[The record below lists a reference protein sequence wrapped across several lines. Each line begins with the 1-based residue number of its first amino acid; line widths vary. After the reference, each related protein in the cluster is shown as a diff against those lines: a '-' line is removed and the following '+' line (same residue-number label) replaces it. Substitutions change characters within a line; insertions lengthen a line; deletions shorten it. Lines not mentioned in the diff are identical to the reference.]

1 MSFAAPDDRAVEQDL
16 KGEGLVVVGAGL
28 LRHAVDLLGI
38 LALKLVDLFQD
49 LLQCLEIGSEESGG
63 DHHLRDIGIPLG
75 GHILGGLQENLGI
88 VDKTSHVTLEI
99 LACLPRV
106 VIGDIHH
113 HGIKAGSSQPIQVLL
128 GHHGVDLI
136 VGAQKRSSRTENAA
150 LRHQTGGLLI
160 QRIPTVI
167 GSAVDR
173 RTVIHVVPSQHIR
186 LPNDLSGGLIAV
198 AMSRAVDRVAGTH
211 SQIKWTNDLILNGRK
226 LCGILTELSVE
237 GETGELQYVVAGI
250 GFNVSQR
257 EEDFV
262 GEVSKIAT
270 SILRETGRL
279 ISRAELSAAMI
290 EELDALYTA
299 LRSGETSGYLDEY
312 RHRCVTIGR
321 EVQLLWQ
328 DTKEKVTALDVDEEF
343 GLIVRR
349 ENGTVET
356 VRTGEVSV
364 RGLYGYVE

>member
-1 MSFAAPDDRAVEQDL
+1 MRSYLGPVETVGKRIDCFDSIDSTNAYLKRIALDGAPDGTVAVAAEQTSGRGRRGRSFQSAAG
-16 KGEGLVVVGAGL
+16 KGVYLSIL
-28 LRHAVDLLGI
+28 LRPK
-38 LALKLVDLFQD
+38 LA
-49 LLQCLEIGSEESGG
+49 
-63 DHHLRDIGIPLG
+63 
-75 GHILGGLQENLGI
+75 
-88 VDKTSHVTLEI
+88 
-99 LACLPRV
+99 
-106 VIGDIHH
+106 
-113 HGIKAGSSQPIQVLL
+113 
-128 GHHGVDLI
+128 
-136 VGAQKRSSRTENAA
+136 
-150 LRHQTGGLLI
+150 
-160 QRIPTVI
+160 
-167 GSAVDR
+167 
-173 RTVIHVVPSQHIR
+173 PSQ
-186 LPNDLSGGLIAV
+186 LMPLTGLIAV

-312 RHRCVTIGR
+312 RRRCVTIARCSFCGR
-321 EVQLLWQ
+321 IRRKKSRRLTWTRSSASSCAAKTGRSRPSARVRCPCAAFTDMWS
-328 DTKEKVTALDVDEEF
+328 KEKVF
-343 GLIVRR
+343 
-349 ENGTVET
+349 
-356 VRTGEVSV
+356 
-364 RGLYGYVE
+364 

>member
-1 MSFAAPDDRAVEQDL
+1 MMPHYQRFGEQEAQLAQQCQHTSLLHQSTRIGRCAVRRESSLIADADRMP
-16 KGEGLVVVGAGL
+16 VVV
-28 LRHAVDLLGI
+28 
-38 LALKLVDLFQD
+38 LAMRSHLFQR
-49 LLQCLEIGSEESGG
+49 SSAV
-63 DHHLRDIGIPLG
+63 
-75 GHILGGLQENLGI
+75 NL
-88 VDKTSHVTLEI
+88 SVT
-99 LACLPRV
+99 
-106 VIGDIHH
+106 GDIEM
-113 HGIKAGSSQPIQVLL
+113 IS
-128 GHHGVDLI
+128 
-136 VGAQKRSSRTENAA
+136 
-150 LRHQTGGLLI
+150 
-160 QRIPTVI
+160 
-167 GSAVDR
+167 
-173 RTVIHVVPSQHIR
+173 
-186 LPNDLSGGLIAV
+186 
-198 AMSRAVDRVAGTH
+198 
-211 SQIKWTNDLILNGRK
+211 
-226 LCGILTELSVE
+226 
-237 GETGELQYVVAGI
+237 YI

-279 ISRAELSAAMI
+279 ISRAELAAAMI

-328 DTKEKVTALDVDEEF
+328 DTKEKVPALDVDEEF

>member
-1 MSFAAPDDRAVEQDL
+1 MSIVSDKPPTVNLKRVTISVTFCNGGRYGKRDCFGAAAAGKGTLRLRRGRQRRARHHARGHLEEHFRPARAGYEIDAVTGRGYCLKSLPDTLTEQTVRSYLGPVETVGKRIDCFDSIDSTNAYLKRIALDGAPDGTVAVAAEQTSGRGRRGRSFQSAAG
-16 KGEGLVVVGAGL
+16 KGVYLSIL
-28 LRHAVDLLGI
+28 LRPK
-38 LALKLVDLFQD
+38 LA
-49 LLQCLEIGSEESGG
+49 
-63 DHHLRDIGIPLG
+63 
-75 GHILGGLQENLGI
+75 
-88 VDKTSHVTLEI
+88 
-99 LACLPRV
+99 
-106 VIGDIHH
+106 
-113 HGIKAGSSQPIQVLL
+113 
-128 GHHGVDLI
+128 
-136 VGAQKRSSRTENAA
+136 
-150 LRHQTGGLLI
+150 
-160 QRIPTVI
+160 
-167 GSAVDR
+167 
-173 RTVIHVVPSQHIR
+173 PSQ
-186 LPNDLSGGLIAV
+186 LMPLTGLIAV

-328 DTKEKVTALDVDEEF
+328 DAKEKSHGA
-343 GLIVRR
+343 
-349 ENGTVET
+349 
-356 VRTGEVSV
+356 
-364 RGLYGYVE
+364 

>member
-1 MSFAAPDDRAVEQDL
+1 M
-16 KGEGLVVVGAGL
+16 
-28 LRHAVDLLGI
+28 
-38 LALKLVDLFQD
+38 
-49 LLQCLEIGSEESGG
+49 
-63 DHHLRDIGIPLG
+63 PL
-75 GHILGGLQENLGI
+75 
-88 VDKTSHVTLEI
+88 T
-99 LACLPRV
+99 
-106 VIGDIHH
+106 
-113 HGIKAGSSQPIQVLL
+113 
-128 GHHGVDLI
+128 
-136 VGAQKRSSRTENAA
+136 
-150 LRHQTGGLLI
+150 
-160 QRIPTVI
+160 
-167 GSAVDR
+167 
-173 RTVIHVVPSQHIR
+173 
-186 LPNDLSGGLIAV
+186 GLIAV

-237 GETGELQYVVAGI
+237 GET
-250 GFNVSQR
+250 
-257 EEDFV
+257 FV

-312 RHRCVTIGR
+312 RRRCVTIGR

>member
-1 MSFAAPDDRAVEQDL
+1 MKLLKLLKRLAFGLLGAVMAVLVTATVLEKIYGTDFAAAHIY
-16 KGEGLVVVGAGL
+16 GAGWFAAL
-28 LRHAVDLLGI
+28 WGALT
-38 LALKLVDLFQD
+38 LAA
-49 LLQCLEIGSEESGG
+49 
-63 DHHLRDIGIPLG
+63 
-75 GHILGGLQENLGI
+75 
-88 VDKTSHVTLEI
+88 
-99 LACLPRV
+99 LACLFRRKLWRRP
-106 VIGDIHH
+106 
-113 HGIKAGSSQPIQVLL
+113 AVLL
-128 GHHGVDLI
+128 LHLSFAVILAGASVTWLFGRQGTLHLRTGVRPKL
-136 VGAQKRSSRTENAA
+136 A
-150 LRHQTGGLLI
+150 
-160 QRIPTVI
+160 
-167 GSAVDR
+167 
-173 RTVIHVVPSQHIR
+173 PSQ
-186 LPNDLSGGLIAV
+186 LMPLTGLIAV

-211 SQIKWTNDLILNGRK
+211 SQIKWTNDLILNSRK

-257 EEDFV
+257 EEDFA

-312 RHRCVTIGR
+312 RRRCVTIGR